1 MSGGPP
7 GVEILP
13 KSFTATSCRLA
24 ICGIAN
30 PAEGA
35 NDRCLS
41 RAERLEI
48 ISLVAAVGMSEC
60 SALIIPMA
68 ALMKIR
74 EWSE

>member
-1 MSGGPP
+1 
-7 GVEILP
+7 
-13 KSFTATSCRLA
+13 
-24 ICGIAN
+24 
-30 PAEGA
+30 
-35 NDRCLS
+35 
-41 RAERLEI
+41 LEI